1 MPIVRAIAVLVPSG
15 LFASLSFHI
24 QQTYTA
30 ITPECVE
37 VGVHPTF
44 VDCWKEVLVRIPLH
58 LLGSM
63 CIVALLY
70 MTQPLLR
77 FRVRLLV
84 VVLLVCYFLVQEFY
98 IHPFEYEQPLFKSVI
113 DFFSWVTPLAVYI
126 LLDYRHVLLKKY

>member
-37 VGVHPTF
+37 VGVPPTF

-98 IHPFEYEQPLFKSVI
+98 MSMNNPC
-113 DFFSWVTPLAVYI
+113 
-126 LLDYRHVLLKKY
+126 LKVSSISFLGLRRSQCIFC